1 MFAPRM
7 FPERMFPPRF
17 YPPESGS
24 DPDPGDG
31 TTVDALTGAFSGTVS
46 IIGSGISEHV
56 KIKLEGILDVS
67 G

>member
-17 YPPESGS
+17 YPPESNDGG
-24 DPDPGDG
+24 GDG